1 MVGPKLPGQKIVDC
15 HFPSKVDLP
24 RTAQYTIWH
33 LFLSCCPVVLISI
46 EKALGYVSMF
56 LHFLR
61 VDTSL
66 VEQD

>member
-1 MVGPKLPGQKIVDC
+1 MDC
-15 HFPSKVDLP
+15 HFPGKVDLP
-24 RTAQYTIWH
+24 RTAQDTITFV
-33 LFLSCCPVVLISI
+33 LFMLSSCTPVVLLSI

-56 LHFLR
+56 PHFLH